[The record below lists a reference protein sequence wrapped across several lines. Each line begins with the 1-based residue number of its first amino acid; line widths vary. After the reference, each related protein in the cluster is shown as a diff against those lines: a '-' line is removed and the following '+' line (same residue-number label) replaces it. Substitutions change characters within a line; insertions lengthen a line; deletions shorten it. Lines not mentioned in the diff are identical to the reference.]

1 MLCEVT
7 AQYWAWKNIDAKYI
21 GFCHYRRYFNFSVN
35 KYKENPY
42 GEIIDGYID
51 GYSQQKYGLLDE
63 NMRPVIENY
72 DLIHS
77 PVYDLRTMPGKFST
91 PYEQYDA
98 APKLHIEDL
107 EACAAITKQMYPE
120 YAEDVDSYLQGH
132 KSSFCNMYI
141 MKKDLFDE
149 YADWLFPI
157 LMKCIE
163 TADYTNYSVESLRTP
178 GHLAERLFNIWLVHQ
193 NRVNQSLKSAELQVV
208 HFDHPEKQDF
218 RSHDIAPHSEKA
230 VIPVVFAADNNYVP
244 MVSTTIQSMLDNAS
258 RSYEYRIYVMQKDIA
273 YENQE
278 LMRSMVARFPN
289 AKIEF
294 LSVDAII
301 DRYKLTTNN
310 PHISVETYYRFLIQD
325 LLPAYEKVL
334 YLDSDLI
341 VSGDV
346 SVLYKTD
353 LGDNLLAAARDI
365 DYLGNLNMKDGKRLK
380 YNEEILHMVNP
391 YDYFQAGVL
400 VLNTKAMRELMP
412 MTRWLQIASND
423 EYIYNDQD
431 VLNAACEGRVTYL
444 DFSWNVMID
453 CAGRIGK
460 VFSFAPADIYNA
472 YLDSRRHE
480 LITHYAGFEKPWSMV
495 GCDRSELYW
504 QYARETPFYENLIGL
519 MSGSSKKVS
528 RSNMP
533 PKAIGENN
541 PIRKVVDPLMPLGTR
556 RREVVKAVGRAVRG
570 RTE

>member
-1 MLCEVT
+1 
-7 AQYWAWKNIDAKYI
+7 
-21 GFCHYRRYFNFSVN
+21 
-35 KYKENPY
+35 
-42 GEIIDGYID
+42 
-51 GYSQQKYGLLDE
+51 
-63 NMRPVIENY
+63 
-72 DLIHS
+72 
-77 PVYDLRTMPGKFST
+77 
-91 PYEQYDA
+91 
-98 APKLHIEDL
+98 
-107 EACAAITKQMYPE
+107 
-120 YAEDVDSYLQGH
+120 
-132 KSSFCNMYI
+132 
-141 MKKDLFDE
+141 
-149 YADWLFPI
+149 
-157 LMKCIE
+157 
-163 TADYTNYSVESLRTP
+163 
-178 GHLAERLFNIWLVHQ
+178 
-193 NRVNQSLKSAELQVV
+193 
-208 HFDHPEKQDF
+208 
-218 RSHDIAPHSEKA
+218 
-230 VIPVVFAADNNYVP
+230 
-244 MVSTTIQSMLDNAS
+244 
-258 RSYEYRIYVMQKDIA
+258 
-273 YENQE
+273 
-278 LMRSMVARFPN
+278 
-289 AKIEF
+289 
-294 LSVDAII
+294 
-301 DRYKLTTNN
+301 
-310 PHISVETYYRFLIQD
+310 